1 MQTLRG
7 QTYNAFMATARVFRT
22 LSAGVLLTPA
32 WAAANDGYAVEG
44 MASATPWLA
53 ILYTVIALGGASV
66 VAFKNS
72 KRTHLD

>member
-1 MQTLRG
+1 
-7 QTYNAFMATARVFRT
+7 

-44 MASATPWLA
+44 MASSTPWLA
-53 ILYTVIALGGASV
+53 ILYTLVALGAAAV

-72 KRTHLD
+72 RRTHLD